1 MMIQDY
7 AVPGRQPHNTPGE
20 VRWTP
25 LRVTGPARALAAA
38 ARDADAGERDQGRR
52 PPAPRCEM
60 PRSHRHGQGPR
71 RRPAGL
77 ALAPGS
83 GPSPSARLAGVGRKA
98 AGVRSWQP

>member
-1 MMIQDY
+1 
-7 AVPGRQPHNTPGE
+7 
-20 VRWTP
+20 P